1 MVRTRSHDS
10 VHAPRRLAPVVAL
23 ILAFSTAI
31 LVAACS
37 GGTTSSF
44 GAGTTTTTGET
55 TGLETPAASG
65 Y

>member
-1 MVRTRSHDS
+1 MIRTRSRDS
-10 VHAPRRLAPVVAL
+10 VHAPPRRLAPVVAL

-44 GAGTTTTTGET
+44 GAGAPTVPG
-55 TGLETPAASG
+55 ETPAGSG